1 MQKFALLTRRML
13 LSSIVL
19 ASLAIP
25 FLAIPFLAIPF
36 VTSAVAQDAQV
47 ILVCTPTVEAMDKC
61 QAAGGTFDS
70 ARCRCIRP
78 KPASTLIKSPC
89 ALVCFDGRLDAVR
102 CRCVKE

>member
-19 ASLAIP
+19 AS
-25 FLAIPFLAIPF
+25 LAIPFLAIPF

>member
-1 MQKFALLTRRML
+1 MQKFALLAQRIL
-13 LSSIVL
+13 LSAIVL

-25 FLAIPFLAIPF
+25 F
-36 VTSAVAQDAQV
+36 VTSALAQDAQV

-78 KPASTLIKSPC
+78 KPASTSIKGPC
-89 ALVCFDGRLDAVR
+89 ALVCIDGRLDAVR
-102 CRCVKE
+102 CRCVKD